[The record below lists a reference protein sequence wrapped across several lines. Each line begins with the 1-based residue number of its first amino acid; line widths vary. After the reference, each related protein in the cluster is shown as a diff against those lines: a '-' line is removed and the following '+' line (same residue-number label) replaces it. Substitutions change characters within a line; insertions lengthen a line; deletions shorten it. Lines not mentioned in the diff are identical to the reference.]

1 MILRPDINMENELA
15 LLRRHIKTR
24 GLRDTAQRE
33 DVLRFLFSR
42 ADHLSSEE
50 VYRGLRGRR
59 ANVGRATVYRTLK
72 LLTECGLA
80 TKVTF
85 PDGTQKFER
94 AHGRAH
100 HDHMICVECGA
111 ALEFESPAIERLQ
124 AREARRRGFEIRWH
138 RHELFGRCRACARGR
153 P

>member
-24 GLRDTAQRE
+24 GLRDTSQRE
-33 DVLRFLFSR
+33 GVLRFLFSR
-42 ADHLSSEE
+42 TDHLSSEE
-50 VYRGLRGRR
+50 VYQGLRERR
-59 ANVGRATVYRTLK
+59 TRVGRATVFRTLK
-72 LLTECGLA
+72 LLEECGLA

-100 HDHMICVECGA
+100 HDHMICVKCGTA
-111 ALEFESPAIERLQ
+111 FEFESPAIERLQ
-124 AREARRRGFEIRWH
+124 AREARRRGFEIHGH
-138 RHELFGRCRACARGR
+138 RHELFGRCRACAGGR
-153 P
+153 S

>member
-1 MILRPDINMENELA
+1 MENELA
-15 LLRRHIKTR
+15 LLRRHIKDR

-50 VYRGLRGRR
+50 VYQGLRGRR

-72 LLTECGLA
+72 LLAECGLA

-85 PDGTQKFER
+85 PDGTVKFER

-100 HDHMICVECGA
+100 HDHMICVECGT

-124 AREARRRGFEIRWH
+124 AREARRLGFEIRWH
-138 RHELFGRCRACARGR
+138 RHELFGRCRSCARGR
-153 P
+153 R

>member
-1 MILRPDINMENELA
+1 MIMRPDINMENELA

-33 DVLRFLFSR
+33 GVLRFLFSR
-42 ADHLSSEE
+42 TDHLSSEE
-50 VYRGLRGRR
+50 VYQGLRGRR
-59 ANVGRATVYRTLK
+59 VRVGRATVFRTLK
-72 LLTECGLA
+72 LLEECGLA

-100 HDHMICVECGA
+100 HDHMICVKCGTA
-111 ALEFESPAIERLQ
+111 FEVESPAIERLQ
-124 AREARRRGFEIRWH
+124 AREARRRGFEIHGH
-138 RHELFGRCRACARGR
+138 RHELFGRCRACAGGR
-153 P
+153 S